1 MKGQF
6 FKVNSFSASL
16 MTDYKIKKTSTLLDK
31 ILYSLP
37 LIGLDKI
44 SKENWNNPYGQMG
57 ALMTSLN
64 YSASFLMAIM
74 LYGTGV
80 LETKSF
86 NPLPI
91 INHYQEI
98 SKQNIL
104 EIKMRGKISGDLE
117 NSISIRDLFKA
128 D

>member
-1 MKGQF
+1 
-6 FKVNSFSASL
+6 